1 MNLRYASTL
10 VRAVKAPPA
19 QTSTPA
25 EAGPSSWFLTRVQ
38 MKIFTSSHMKVTL
51 KSLEG
56 KKKKKYHIKLCCW
69 NLTIKNNNTS
79 TVTQFKKNS
88 KISASR
94 CITIPSAQIRKT
106 NPVSSEH
113 NTITAYKLVLFF
125 FFKAPSK
132 NSKLHKA
139 VNCLNGTSE
148 DSDRTLTKTQSKI
161 SNSFLLH
168 FPINNS
174 TI

>member
-1 MNLRYASTL
+1 MYLIGNFTWSHNTCYLLTKGHHFFLMNLRYASTL

-56 KKKKKYHIKLCCW
+56 KKKKVPYKIMLLKSDNRVIIQALLH
-69 NLTIKNNNTS
+69 N
-79 TVTQFKKNS
+79 FKKNS
-88 KISASR
+88 KKFLHPDASQFLLHR
-94 CITIPSAQIRKT
+94 SEKQIR
-106 NPVSSEH
+106 SLFSEH

-125 FFKAPSK
+125 FFLRLPP
-132 NSKLHKA
+132 
-139 VNCLNGTSE
+139 
-148 DSDRTLTKTQSKI
+148 KTQSCTKQ
-161 SNSFLLH
+161 
-168 FPINNS
+168 
-174 TI
+174 